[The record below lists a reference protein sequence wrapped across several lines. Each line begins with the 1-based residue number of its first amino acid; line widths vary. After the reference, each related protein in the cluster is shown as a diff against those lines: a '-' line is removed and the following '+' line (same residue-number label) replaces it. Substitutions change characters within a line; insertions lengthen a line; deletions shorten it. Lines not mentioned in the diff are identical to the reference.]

1 MATKKAE
8 TRIRKVVC
16 IEDDEDMFKLI
27 ALILRSKGFEVLDA
41 RSGPDGLALIQR
53 VKPDVVL
60 LDIMLPEMNGWDVYK
75 LMKDDEYMRTIPVI
89 VVTAKA
95 QAIDETLARYIAKV
109 DDFIPKPFTPSDLEE
124 SVNKVLG
131 IATKALEQ

>member
-1 MATKKAE
+1 MGTTAE
-8 TRIRKVVC
+8 TNIRKIVC

-27 ALILRSKGFEVLDA
+27 ELILKAKGFDVLGA
-41 RSGPDGLALIQR
+41 ITGQEGLTLIQS

-60 LDIMLPEMNGWDVYK
+60 LDIMMPGMNGWDVYK

-109 DDFIPKPFTPSDLEE
+109 DDFIPKPFTPSELED

-131 IATKALEQ
+131 VSMKPLKQ